1 MDRNTARPM
10 MAPRLSGAQNPGG
23 QPMTVGILGRLFRR
37 RPQPTTFQR
46 CLAVHIHFAK
56 PQRGS
61 YT

>member
-1 MDRNTARPM
+1 MDRNTVKPM
-10 MAPRLSGAQNPGG
+10 MTPRLSGGQSPAG
-23 QPMTVGILGRLFRR
+23 QPMEVGVLGRLFRR

>member
-1 MDRNTARPM
+1 MASNTARPM
-10 MAPRLSGAQNPGG
+10 MAPRLNGAQNLAG
-23 QPMTVGILGRLFRR
+23 QPMKVGILGRLFGR